1 MEKPGL
7 VLRAARGPQPIG
19 SWAIDDGPV
28 SIGSWPGATLPLDDE
43 RVLPVHAVL
52 DPEGNGRWRLIALA
66 PEGCTV
72 NGSTVR
78 RAEIVGG
85 DRVTVGPF
93 EIAIDVLGAHVSEI
107 GSERGERAMQAKL
120 LWRGSIIDTKVL
132 RVGERLI
139 VGEGRGATFRLP
151 PAALGAAKQKGRWLA
166 ASCIDGTWHVAL
178 DTPLRAVDG
187 SADVPLL
194 TASVRTDGPHAPRGC
209 EPVAT
214 WTPLPIHSPVRLES
228 EHLAIELSRC
238 DTPKLEKRKGE
249 PFWLTSDGQR
259 AIHAAMLFLFLLAM
273 LSLEVVRPFM
283 PAEEARITREL
294 IAQFQRPSTMTEV
307 EKERIQRWTK
317 KIQKEEAAEGG
328 AARAKGDE
336 GRAGKPDAPERN
348 ARRAGPKSDA
358 ELVQEHSLLKAL
370 SGTGSQLAGGGALGA
385 ASAVGHLDGPAVG
398 DARGTLGLGLR
409 GTAQGG
415 GGLSTDTVGVGP
427 VDSKGRGFGEGA
439 GKLGGVGKSELGIDE
454 PASVSGGLDREVIRR
469 VILSHRV
476 QIRYCY
482 EKQLAANP
490 SLAGKVSI
498 EFVIAADGRVTTA
511 RVAEQT
517 LADPEVGR
525 CIQSKVRTWTFPKP
539 KGGGVVV
546 VTYPF
551 LFKPAGGGS

>member
-19 SWAIDDGPV
+19 SWSVDDGPV

-52 DPEGNGRWRLIALA
+52 DPEGNGRWRLIVLA
-66 PEGCTV
+66 PGGCTV
-72 NGSTVR
+72 NGRQVQ
-78 RAEIVGG
+78 RAEITGG

-93 EIAIDVLGAHVSEI
+93 EIVIDVRGARVAEV
-107 GSERGERAMQAKL
+107 GSDRGERAVRANL
-120 LWRGSIIDTKVL
+120 LWRGTVIDTKVL
-132 RVGERLI
+132 RVGDQLT
-139 VGEGRGATFRLP
+139 VGDVRGATFRLP
-151 PAALGAAKQKGRWLA
+151 PAALGADKPGRRWVVA
-166 ASCIDGTWHVAL
+166 ACIDDAWHVAL

-187 SADVPLL
+187 AAGVPLL
-194 TASVRTDGPHAPRGC
+194 TASVRTDGPRVPRGC

-214 WTPLPIHSPVRLES
+214 WTAMPLHSPVRLES
-228 EHLAIELSRC
+228 EHLAIELERC
-238 DTPKLEKRKGE
+238 DARKLEKRRRD
-249 PFWLTSDGQR
+249 PFWLTAEGQR
-259 AIHAAMLFLFLLAM
+259 AIDAVLIFFFLLAM
-273 LSLEVVRPFM
+273 LSVEVVRPFM
-283 PAEEARITREL
+283 PAEEARIAREL
-294 IAQFQRPSTMTEV
+294 IAQFQRPTTMTEQ
-307 EKERIQRWTK
+307 EKERVRRWTRVTDD
-317 KIQKEEAAEGG
+317 EVAEGSG
-328 AARAKGDE
+328 ARARGDE
-336 GRAGKPDAPERN
+336 GVAGKPDAPDRN
-348 ARRAGPKSDA
+348 ARRAGPKTDE
-358 ELVQEHSLLKAL
+358 ELVREHSLLKAL

-385 ASAVGHLDGPAVG
+385 ASAIGHLDGPAVG

-409 GTAQGG
+409 GKGHGG

-427 VDSKGRGFGEGA
+427 VDSKGRGFGQGA

-482 EKQLAANP
+482 EKQLASNP

-498 EFVIAADGRVTTA
+498 EFVIGADGRVTTA

-525 CIQSKVRTWTFPKP
+525 CIQSKVKTWTFPNP

-551 LFKPAGGGS
+551 LFKPAGGGQ